1 MAEYLT
7 NDTDLKKVADAIRTK
22 GGTNAALSYPDE
34 YVSAINAIT
43 TGTGLKIVV
52 SAPSEA
58 TVTATKGELSVSA
71 VSTGGSCTLIV
82 PEAGTWSVKA
92 TLSGITSDTKTVSV
106 VDSYAVE
113 LNFLRDQ
120 FADNDWASII
130 KACHSGS
137 VPSTWVV
144 GNSKLMSIGG
154 VDYQIDIIG
163 KNHDDY
169 TSGGKAPL
177 TFQLHDCY
185 ADTKQMNSADNK
197 SGWKDCDMRRTHL
210 PSILTLMPAEV
221 QSGIQEVSKQTSLD
235 FLVSGSSITAEKLF
249 LLSEIEIFGSTI
261 YSKANEGMQYD
272 YYKAGNSKVKN
283 RGVSANAWWGR
294 SPDRDKS
301 NLFCYVGSSGTASS
315 RSGRDSLGVAFGFC
329 F

>member
-7 NDTDLKKVADAIRTK
+7 NDVDLRKVADAIRTK
-22 GGTNAALSYPDE
+22 GGTSAALSYPDE

-52 SAPSEA
+52 SAPFGA
-58 TVTATKGELSVSA
+58 TVTATKGSDTVSGTSVNG
-71 VSTGGSCTLIV
+71 VCTLVV

-92 TLSGITSDTKTVSV
+92 TLGGQTSKTKTVSV

-113 LNFLRDQ
+113 LSFMRDN

-137 VPSTWVV
+137 VPITWVV

-163 KNHDDY
+163 KNHDIYSD
-169 TSGGKAPL
+169 GLGKAPL

-185 ADTKQMNSADNK
+185 AATRQMYNSDANNV
-197 SGWKDCDMRRTHL
+197 WTNCAMRQTYL
-210 PSILTLMPAEV
+210 PDILSQMPAEV
-221 QSGIQEVSKQTSLD
+221 QDGIREVNKQTSAGGNVISTSAD
-235 FLVSGSSITAEKLF
+235 KLF
-249 LLSEIEIFGSTI
+249 LLSEIEIFGSV
-261 YSKANEGMQYD
+261 SHFKGGEGAQYD
-272 YYKAGNSKVKN
+272 YYKAGNSKVKH
-283 RGVSANAWWGR
+283 RGIDANAWWER
-294 SPDRDKS
+294 SPDAGGGGY
-301 NLFCYVGSSGTASS
+301 FCYVTNSGIATSRKGSDA
-315 RSGRDSLGVAFGFC
+315 LGVAFGFC